1 MTIVRNTIKLDA
13 YANVTVAA
21 GTPAIT
27 KASSNVTSITD
38 RAAGKFRI
46 NTTALASANYTI
58 TGMAIN
64 NDSIAFNDIGVG
76 GGQANATTSFD
87 IDVISNTSVY
97 RDDSF
102 YVMAAGA

>member
-1 MTIVRNTIKLDA
+1 MISSGGISDLSTIGLDA
-13 YANVTVAA
+13 YAKVTVAA

-64 NDSIAFNDIGVG
+64 RTTPVRPTTPAVPKCRSRSSPSVS
-76 GGQANATTSFD
+76 AT
-87 IDVISNTSVY
+87 
-97 RDDSF
+97 
-102 YVMAAGA
+102 